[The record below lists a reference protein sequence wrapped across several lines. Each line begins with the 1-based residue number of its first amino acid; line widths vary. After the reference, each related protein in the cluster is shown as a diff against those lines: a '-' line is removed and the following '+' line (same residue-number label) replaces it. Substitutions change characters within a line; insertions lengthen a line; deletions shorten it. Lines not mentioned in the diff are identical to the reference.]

1 VKEAA
6 MLKIITVSIKK
17 GTISMKRFY
26 VLILLITFLVSG
38 CSSLSPNYPQKQP
51 STAYKNHK
59 STKIGRLFEKEAAK
73 HPGKSGFKLIPYGQ
87 DAFTARIAMV
97 RLAQKSLDLQYYL
110 WHSDKV
116 GLILAY
122 ETLRAADRGVKVRIL
137 LDDIEQSGRDDIVA
151 AMDAHPNIQI
161 RIFNP
166 FAHRNIH
173 ILDFIGNFDK
183 VNHRMHNKTIVI
195 DNALTIIGG
204 RNIGDHYFAV
214 GEQTNFRDLD
224 IAAAGPVVRQ
234 ISNVYDHFWNGKWS
248 VPITA
253 LTKRT
258 YTKEDLI
265 RVQKAMHQKIEKMDF
280 PYPLDQDVKTLRKDI
295 KRIRNSFIWAKG
307 LYVWDD
313 PDMMHID
320 ADQQKNTMI
329 QKLRQRS
336 HSIKKS
342 LYIESAYFVP
352 RPSGMAEMA
361 RLNKTGTKIRL
372 LTNSLASND
381 VIPAHA
387 GYAGYRKELLRER
400 VELYELRPDAGA
412 RKVANKQ
419 MLTKTTHTGLHAKAM
434 VFDEKAV
441 FIGSFNLDPRS
452 AAINTEGGL
461 YIESPKI
468 AKEVLAFMQ
477 VGVDPKNSYRVMM
490 DSKGKLFW
498 VTETDGKKVIYHSEP
513 EAGGWKRFESGLI
526 EILPV
531 ELQL

>member
-1 VKEAA
+1 
-6 MLKIITVSIKK
+6 ML
-17 GTISMKRFY
+17 SMKYFLRFFLLAIF
-26 VLILLITFLVSG
+26 LISG
-38 CSSLSPNYPQKQP
+38 CSSLPKDYLRVP

-59 STKIGRLFEKEAAK
+59 NTKIGRLFEKEALK

-122 ETLRAADRGVKVRIL
+122 ETLKAADRGVKVRIL

-166 FAHRNIH
+166 FAHRSNH
-173 ILDFIGNFDK
+173 ILDFIGNFDR

-195 DNALTIIGG
+195 DNALAIIGG

-224 IAAAGPVVRQ
+224 IAVAGPVVRQ
-234 ISNVYDHFWNGKWS
+234 ISSVYDHFWNGQWS
-248 VPITA
+248 IPINA
-253 LTKRT
+253 LAKRT
-258 YTKEDLI
+258 YTKEDLM
-265 RVQKAMHQKIEKMDF
+265 RVQKAMKHKIEKLNF
-280 PYPLDQDVKTLRKDI
+280 PYPLNKDIKTLRRDMI
-295 KRIRNSFIWAKG
+295 RIRNSFIWAKG

-313 PDMMHID
+313 PDMMHVD
-320 ADQQKNTMI
+320 ADHQKNTMI
-329 QKLRQRS
+329 QKLKQRS
-336 HSIKKS
+336 YAIKKS

-352 RPSGMAEMA
+352 RPSGIAEIA
-361 RLNKTGTKIRL
+361 RLHKEGIKIRF

-387 GYAGYRKELLRER
+387 GYAEYRKELIQQG
-400 VELYELRPDAGA
+400 VEIYELRPDAGA
-412 RKVANKQ
+412 RKVANRQ
-419 MLTKTTHTGLHAKAM
+419 MLTKTTHTGLHAKTM
-434 VFDEKAV
+434 VFDEEAV
-441 FIGSFNLDPRS
+441 FVGSFNLDPRS

-468 AKEVLAFMQ
+468 AKEVLNFMH
-477 VGVDPKNSYRVMM
+477 VGVDPKNSYRVLL
-490 DSKGKLFW
+490 DKRGDLVW
-498 VTETDGKKVIYHSEP
+498 ITETNGTKVIYHSEP
-513 EAGGWKRFESGLI
+513 DTDAWKRFEAGFI